1 MSLLGQH
8 RGVAQAG
15 LVRSAEGDDSAI
27 RWRVLATDE
36 AGVVRVDVDTGNGFR
51 AATVAE
57 VAECADDIL
66 AGPAPARHPRR
77 ATVVGSGQAG
87 GR

>member
-1 MSLLGQH
+1 MGSVYRQAYRLGLHGQPRPDGH
-8 RGVAQAG
+8 E
-15 LVRSAEGDDSAI
+15 SSAI

-57 VAECADDIL
+57 TDRALRQLRVCTSSQTGRIL
-66 AGPAPARHPRR
+66 SQPR
-77 ATVVGSGQAG
+77 
-87 GR
+87 